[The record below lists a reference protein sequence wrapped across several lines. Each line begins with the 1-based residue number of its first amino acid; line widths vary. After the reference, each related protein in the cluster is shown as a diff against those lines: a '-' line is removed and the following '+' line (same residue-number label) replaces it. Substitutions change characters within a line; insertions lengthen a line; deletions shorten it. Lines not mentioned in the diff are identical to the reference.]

1 MYTGKPMTNRTP
13 NMFRREY
20 NVQMTDTFNNWSSRK
35 SHVLRAKSES
45 QGAESDSKSESPTD
59 ESESSEPRVRV
70 KSESLKNWTRVR
82 LESESWTRVL
92 HH

>member
-59 ESESSEPRVRV
+59 ESESSP
-70 KSESLKNWTRVR
+70 SHQS
-82 LESESWTRVL
+82 LESESSPSL
-92 HH
+92 